1 MLRSHVVSLFVF
13 AVVLLAPAAGLRAA
27 EPACPVDLS
36 GKWHGNWKSCET
48 GHHGPLNA
56 TFCKINDACYQV
68 RFTGRF
74 FVALPFRFTV
84 NLEVTEEEGGRVFL
98 SGSPRLPLFGTF
110 HFDAVATECE
120 FTATYCSRNDRGRFT
135 LCR

>member
-1 MLRSHVVSLFVF
+1 MRRRKFLSLLWSLPC
-13 AVVLLAPAAGLRAA
+13 LLALTCGARAA
-27 EPACPVDLS
+27 EPVDLT
-36 GKWHGNWKSCET
+36 GKWHGTWKSCDT

-56 TFCKINDACYQV
+56 TFCKVNDTCYQV

-84 NLEVTEEEGGRVFL
+84 QLAVTGQEDGKVYL
-98 SGSPRLPLFGTF
+98 SGSPHLPLFGTF
-110 HFDAVATECE
+110 QFEAVATDNE
-120 FTATYCSRNDRGRFT
+120 FSATYSARNDHGQFN

>member
-1 MLRSHVVSLFVF
+1 MLPRQAILLISF
-13 AVVLLAPAAGLRAA
+13 AAVLLAPAGVRAA

-56 TFCKINDACYQV
+56 TICKAGDDCYQV

-74 FVALPFRFTV
+74 FVALPFRFIV
-84 NLEVTEEEGGRVFL
+84 NLQVTGQEGCRVFL
-98 SGSPRLPLFGTF
+98 AGSPHLPLFGTF
-110 HFDAVATECE
+110 HFEAVATDYE